1 MSKMKAP
8 NNGIYS
14 DDLLV
19 LRIVESFLF
28 RGIYNTQDE
37 VIKAAL
43 KALVKEQLNKEAE
56 LMEDL

>member
-1 MSKMKAP
+1 MKAP

-28 RGIYNTQDE
+28 RGIYNTQEE

-43 KALVKEQLNKEAE
+43 KALVKEQLGREAE
-56 LMEDL
+56 EEENNI